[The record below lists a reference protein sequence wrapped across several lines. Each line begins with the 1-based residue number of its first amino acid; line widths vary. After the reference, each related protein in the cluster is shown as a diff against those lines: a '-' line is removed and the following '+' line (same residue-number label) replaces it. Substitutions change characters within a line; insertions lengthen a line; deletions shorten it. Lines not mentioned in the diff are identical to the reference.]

1 MVRTV
6 QGETV
11 SVVGFYIG
19 DLCYAL
25 SDEAYYG
32 GWGRMVKDSDRWKD
46 SGSPGFQEGAFTYD
60 GSTVIVAHTAHGD
73 GCYHDATDSIDFPV
87 DSGCIGIVPLELVGD
102 MEKAANLGKVV
113 LGRYARMYVEDG
125 RFRFRISTDEP
136 LVICIDTN
144 DGEDD

>member
-32 GWGRMVKDSDRWKD
+32 GWGRMVKDGDRWKD

-60 GSTVIVAHTAHGD
+60 GSTAIVAYTAHGD

-87 DSGCIGIVPLELVGD
+87 DSGCIGIVPLELIRD
-102 MEKAANLGKVV
+102 MEKAANLGKIV
-113 LGRYARMYVEDG
+113 LGNRARMYVEDG
-125 RFRFRISTDEP
+125 EFYFYVWLDDPQCIH
-136 LVICIDTN
+136 IDTK
-144 DGEDD
+144 E